1 MRLFDLTGKTALVT
15 GGGRGIGRSIALALA
30 EAGADVAVTSRTKE
44 ELEKVCGEISEFSRK
59 TFYQQMDIRDMNS
72 MSEFTE
78 RLVKEQG
85 SIDILVNAAGLNV
98 RKSFLEFT
106 EADWDY
112 VMDVNL
118 KSVMRCSQIVIPYML
133 QQGQGSIINIASL
146 TSQIGLVNASAYCAS
161 KGGVSQLTKAMAVE
175 FAQEG
180 IRVNAIG
187 PGYIKTKMTEAVFQ
201 DEKRVQWMLSRIPMG
216 RTGEES
222 DLQGAAIFLASKASD
237 YVTGQTLYVDG
248 GWLSS

>member
-30 EAGADVAVTSRTKE
+30 EAGADVAVTSRTKD
-44 ELEKVCGEISEFSRK
+44 ELEKVCGEITEFSRK
-59 TFYQQMDIRDMNS
+59 AFYQEMDIRDMNV

-98 RKSFLEFT
+98 RKSFLEFS

-118 KSVMRCSQIVIPYML
+118 KSVMKCSQIVIPYML
-133 QQGQGSIINIASL
+133 KQKQGSIINIASL
-146 TSQIGLVNASAYCAS
+146 TSQIGLANAPAYCAS

-187 PGYIKTKMTEAVFQ
+187 PGYIRTKMTDAVFQ
-201 DEKRVQWMLSRIPMG
+201 DEKRVEWMLSRIPMG
-216 RTGEES
+216 RTGEET
-222 DLQGAAIFLASKASD
+222 DLQGLAIFLASKGSD
-237 YVTGQTLYVDG
+237 YITGQTIYVDG